1 MMAPK
6 IKMAF
11 SASGQSAEH
20 TFNALMALPDYQ
32 NILFTSSLAILLTS
46 CRFTLKH
53 FYNTF

>member
-1 MMAPK
+1 MAPK

-46 CRFTLKH
+46 CRFSLKH
-53 FYNTF
+53 CHNTF

>member
-1 MMAPK
+1 MAPK

-32 NILFTSSLAILLTS
+32 NMLFTSNLAILITF
-46 CRFTLKH
+46 CTFNLKH
-53 FYNTF
+53 CYNTF